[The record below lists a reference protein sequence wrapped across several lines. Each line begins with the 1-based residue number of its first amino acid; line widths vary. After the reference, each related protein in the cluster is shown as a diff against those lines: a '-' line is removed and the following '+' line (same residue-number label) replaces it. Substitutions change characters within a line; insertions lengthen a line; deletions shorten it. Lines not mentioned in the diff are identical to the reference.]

1 MNALEIKLNAVIE
14 ILENKEKKINNVID
28 YLKES
33 KSELIDLHGQY
44 YGKSEYELM
53 DLHIEK
59 AFSKSLKE
67 IKKGL
72 KINK

>member
-33 KSELIDLHGQY
+33 KSELIDLHGRY

-53 DLHIEK
+53 DLYIEK
-59 AFSKSLKE
+59 VFSKSLRAIRK
-67 IKKGL
+67 
-72 KINK
+72 

>member
-33 KSELIDLHGQY
+33 KSELIDLHGRY
-44 YGKSEYELM
+44 NGKSEYELM
-53 DLHIEK
+53 DLYIEK
-59 AFSKSLKE
+59 VFSKSLRE
-67 IKKGL
+67 IRK
-72 KINK
+72 

>member
-33 KSELIDLHGQY
+33 KSELIDLHGRY
-44 YGKSEYELM
+44 NGKSEYELM

-59 AFSKSLKE
+59 VFSKSLRE
-67 IKKGL
+67 IRK
-72 KINK
+72 

>member
-33 KSELIDLHGQY
+33 KSELIDLHRQY

-53 DLHIEK
+53 DLYIEK
-59 AFSKSLKE
+59 VFSKSLRE
-67 IKKGL
+67 IRK
-72 KINK
+72 

>member
-33 KSELIDLHGQY
+33 NSELIDLHGRY
-44 YGKSEYELM
+44 NGKSEYELM
-53 DLHIEK
+53 DLYIEK
-59 AFSKSLKE
+59 VFSKSLRE
-67 IKKGL
+67 IRK
-72 KINK
+72 

>member
-33 KSELIDLHGQY
+33 KSELIYLNGRY
-44 YGKSEYELM
+44 NGKSEYELM
-53 DLHIEK
+53 DLYIEK
-59 AFSKSLKE
+59 VFSKSLRE
-67 IKKGL
+67 IRK
-72 KINK
+72 

>member
-33 KSELIDLHGQY
+33 KSELIDLHRQY

-53 DLHIEK
+53 DLYIEK
-59 AFSKSLKE
+59 VFSKSLTE
-67 IKKGL
+67 IRK
-72 KINK
+72 

>member
-33 KSELIDLHGQY
+33 KSELIDLHGGY
-44 YGKSEYELM
+44 NGKSEYELM
-53 DLHIEK
+53 DLYIEK
-59 AFSKSLKE
+59 VFSKSLRE
-67 IKKGL
+67 IRK
-72 KINK
+72 

>member
-33 KSELIDLHGQY
+33 KSELIDLHRQY
-44 YGKSEYELM
+44 NGKSEYELM
-53 DLHIEK
+53 DLYIEK
-59 AFSKSLKE
+59 VFSKSLRE
-67 IKKGL
+67 IRK
-72 KINK
+72 

>member
-1 MNALEIKLNAVIE
+1 MNAIEIKLNAVIE

-53 DLHIEK
+53 DLYIEK
-59 AFSKSLKE
+59 VFSKSLRE
-67 IKKGL
+67 IRK
-72 KINK
+72 